1 MKIKF
6 YKYQAT
12 GNDFIIIDAREE
24 NLVLEEKDI
33 QFLCNRHFGIGSDG
47 LIILDNSDKADFSM
61 QFFNP
66 DGSGGMMCGNGGRSI
81 VKFAADKGIIKE
93 RCCFIAPDGLHFATT
108 KDNIV
113 SLKMVNPTLLQRF
126 EDGFYINTGTSHF
139 VVFENNLNAID
150 IIKKG
155 RALRYDERF
164 LTYNGC
170 NVNFVE
176 EISLNNIRIRTY
188 ERGVEDETLACGTG
202 ICAAALTYSIEK
214 GLENGKHTINIS
226 AKGGD
231 LQVEFEKKSDNSLS
245 EVYLIGTANSVFEG
259 EIEISKKKFDKSK
272 KKNVN
277 LQS

>member
-24 NLVLEEKDI
+24 NLILEKKDI
-33 QFLCNRHFGIGSDG
+33 QFLCDRHFGIGSDG
-47 LIILDNSDKADFSM
+47 LIIFGNSDKADFSM

-81 VKFAADKGIIKE
+81 VKFASDKGVISDS
-93 RCCFIAPDGLHFATT
+93 CSFIAPDGLHFATINN
-108 KDNIV
+108 DII

-139 VVFENNLNAID
+139 VVFEEDLNKIN
-150 IIKKG
+150 IIEKG
-155 RALRYDERF
+155 RSIRYDERF
-164 LTYNGC
+164 SHYNGC

-202 ICAAALTYSIEK
+202 ICASALTYSIEK
-214 GLENGKHTINIS
+214 GLKNGKHTINIS

-231 LQVEFEKKSDNSLS
+231 LQVEFEKDSDNSLS

>member
-81 VKFAADKGIIKE
+81 VKFASDKGIIKDK
-93 RCCFIAPDGLHFATT
+93 CSFIAPDGLHFATINE
-108 KDNIV
+108 DIV

>member
-81 VKFAADKGIIKE
+81 VKFASDKGVISDS
-93 RCCFIAPDGLHFATT
+93 CSFIAPDGLHFAEI
-108 KDNIV
+108 KEEIV
-113 SLKMVNPTLLQRF
+113 KLKMVNPTLLQRF

>member
-24 NLVLEEKDI
+24 NLVLEKKDI
-33 QFLCNRHFGIGSDG
+33 QFLCDRHFGIGSDG
-47 LIILDNSDKADFSM
+47 LIIFGNSDKADFSM

-81 VKFAADKGIIKE
+81 VKFASDKGVISDS
-93 RCCFIAPDGLHFATT
+93 CSFIAPDGLHFATINN
-108 KDNIV
+108 DII
-113 SLKMVNPTLLQRF
+113 SLKMTNPTLLQRF
-126 EDGFYINTGTSHF
+126 EDGYYINTGTSHF
-139 VVFENNLNAID
+139 VVFEEDLNKIN
-150 IIKKG
+150 IIEKG
-155 RALRYDERF
+155 RSIRYDERF
-164 LTYNGC
+164 SHYNGC

-214 GLENGKHTINIS
+214 GLKNGKHTINIS

-245 EVYLIGTANSVFEG
+245 EVYLIGTANNVFEG

-277 LQS
+277 LRS

>member
-12 GNDFIIIDAREE
+12 GNDFIIIDNRNQDINLTEE
-24 NLVLEEKDI
+24 NI
-33 QFLCNRHFGIGSDG
+33 RFLCHRHFGIGSDG
-47 LIILDNSDKADFSM
+47 LIILENDDKTDFSM

-81 VKFAADKGIIKE
+81 VKFAADKGVIKDK
-93 RCCFIAPDGLHFATT
+93 CTFLAPDGLHSATIEGE
-108 KDNIV
+108 NI
-113 SLKMVNPTLLQRF
+113 SLKMTTPTLLQEF

-139 VVFENNLNAID
+139 VVFENSLNEID

-164 LTYNGC
+164 SPYNGC

-176 EISLNNIRIRTY
+176 EISANNLKIQTY

-202 ICAAALTYSIEK
+202 ICASALTYSVK
-214 GLENGKHTINIS
+214 KQLPCGTHTINLS
-226 AKGGD
+226 AKGGE
-231 LQVEFEKKSDNSLS
+231 LQVRFEKQSDNQFS
-245 EVYLIGTANSVFEG
+245 EVHLIGEAKMVFKG
-259 EIEISKKKFDKSK
+259 EINITLF
-272 KKNVN
+272 
-277 LQS
+277 Q